1 MKQLKNPITLKI
13 YTRKPNKWILI
24 DTETKQR
31 YQGRNS
37 KIKFKQW
44 KKIN

>member
-24 DTETKQR
+24 DTENGHK